1 MLDVSAA
8 YTAAIKDKNRTDRIA
23 GTIKLCDGE
32 TINITDDIIVNNS
45 VTLKEQLVSGDTFE
59 IGTFYTNQL
68 DITVYDDNFLT
79 RTYANARITPKY
91 EIQLADGTW
100 ESVPLGVFTVDNS
113 LTKRK
118 GSIHKLTAFDDST
131 RFDVNISAYA
141 GGRKTVQQH
150 IKDAAADVGI
160 ELATTDFGA
169 YPNDNLTVDST
180 ISTEIQTYRD
190 LIEWCC
196 AIMAA
201 SARINRYGKLEIVK
215 LKEKTTTVDDALIYD
230 PDYTVEGYERTGTE
244 FF

>member
-8 YTAAIKDKNRTDRIA
+8 YTAAIKDKNRTDRIT

-68 DITVYDDNFLT
+68 DITVYDNNFLS

-100 ESVPLGVFTVDNS
+100 ESVPLGIFTVDNS

-131 RFDVNISAYA
+131 KFDVDISVYS
-141 GGRKTVQQH
+141 GGKRRCS
-150 IKDAAADVGI
+150 
-160 ELATTDFGA
+160 
-169 YPNDNLTVDST
+169 ST
-180 ISTEIQTYRD
+180 
-190 LIEWCC
+190 
-196 AIMAA
+196 
-201 SARINRYGKLEIVK
+201 
-215 LKEKTTTVDDALIYD
+215 
-230 PDYTVEGYERTGTE
+230 
-244 FF
+244 